1 LINER
6 IKYKSLLK
14 KRSRREFEN
23 DEAIVVNT
31 IGNSKEKIMQVD
43 ITQENELANGK
54 WIDTDHVVKK
64 IDYDNLE

>member
-1 LINER
+1 MNER

-23 DEAIVVNT
+23 EEAIVINNSS
-31 IGNSKEKIMQVD
+31 GNKQKLIQTD
-43 ITQENELANGK
+43 IQEENELSSGK
-54 WIDTDHVVKK
+54 WCESDHVVKK

>member
-1 LINER
+1 
-6 IKYKSLLK
+6 
-14 KRSRREFEN
+14 
-23 DEAIVVNT
+23 
-31 IGNSKEKIMQVD
+31 MQVD